1 MVCGLLLGTGVL
13 EVTLRVHNPFETRVI
28 GDKIVLPANRTYEY
42 KNDLSEKLDRKITHT
57 KNSLGFRGDEP
68 PVDFNFALT
77 VVTVGGSTTESIYIS
92 DGETWSDTLSLR
104 LAESFHDTWLNN
116 AGLDGHST
124 YGHLILMKDHVKVLR
139 PDITIFLVGLNDLSR
154 NDPSTADLDSLKSE
168 ISLGSAKA
176 FVKSLSPYSESVSLA
191 LNTYRTMQ
199 ASSKDLN
206 HTSVDLQNVGIISI
220 EQTGWLETETR
231 HRERFLPGFERR
243 LTELVQISRSNGI
256 EPVFVTQP
264 ALFGNG
270 IDE

>member
-42 KNDLSEKLDRKITHT
+42 KNDLSEKLDRKITHI

-104 LAESFHDTWLNN
+104 LAESFRDTWLNN

-176 FVKSLSPYSESVSLA
+176 FVKSLSPSSEAVSLA
-191 LNTYRTMQ
+191 LNTY
-199 ASSKDLN
+199 
-206 HTSVDLQNVGIISI
+206 
-220 EQTGWLETETR
+220 
-231 HRERFLPGFERR
+231 
-243 LTELVQISRSNGI
+243 
-256 EPVFVTQP
+256 
-264 ALFGNG
+264 
-270 IDE
+270 